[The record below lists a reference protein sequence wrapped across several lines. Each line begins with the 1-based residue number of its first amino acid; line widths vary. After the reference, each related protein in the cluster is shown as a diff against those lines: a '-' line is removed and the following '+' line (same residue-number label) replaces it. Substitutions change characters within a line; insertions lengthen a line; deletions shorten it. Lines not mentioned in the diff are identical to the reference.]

1 MNVSKKNQ
9 EKFQNRR
16 VLNSYFSVIISIT
29 FVLFLLGILGLFVL
43 NYRSITS
50 HFKEQIAMNVYL
62 KNNAKEIEI
71 TQLQKKILLN
81 PATKKLNYISKEEA
95 AKSYVS
101 EIGEDFINFLGY
113 NPLLDVID
121 IFFNASYV
129 NNQTLSSTKID
140 IESFDFVD
148 EVVYD
153 KPLLE
158 LLEDN
163 IRKITFGLLF
173 FTLFFVIIALLLI
186 NSSIRLSIFSKRF
199 TIKTMQLVG
208 AKKSFIRK
216 PFILNNMLLGFISSL
231 ISLGAL
237 SYLIFEIDRQFPELK
252 IFNQTNEL
260 VIIYLIVM
268 MFGIIISG
276 LSTFFAT
283 QRYLNLKTN
292 TNY

>member
-199 TIKTMQLVG
+199 IIKTMQLVG

-237 SYLIFEIDRQFPELK
+237 SYLIFEIDRQFPELN

-260 VIIYLIVM
+260 VFIYLVVM

>member
-1 MNVSKKNQ
+1 MSKKSQ

-16 VLNSYFSVIISIT
+16 VLNSYFSVTISIT

-101 EIGEDFINFLGY
+101 EIGEDFVNFLGY

-199 TIKTMQLVG
+199 IIKTMQLVG

-237 SYLIFEIDRQFPELK
+237 SYLIFEIDRQFPELN

-260 VIIYLIVM
+260 VFIYLVVM

>member
-1 MNVSKKNQ
+1 MSKKSQ

-16 VLNSYFSVIISIT
+16 LLNSYFSVIISIT

-81 PATKKLNYISKEEA
+81 PATKKLDYISKEEA

-101 EIGEDFINFLGY
+101 EIGEDFVNFLGY

-237 SYLIFEIDRQFPELK
+237 SYLIFEIDRQFPGLN

-260 VIIYLIVM
+260 VFIYLVVM
-268 MFGIIISG
+268 MFGITISG

>member
-1 MNVSKKNQ
+1 MSKKSQ
-9 EKFQNRR
+9 ENFQNRR
-16 VLNSYFSVIISIT
+16 VLNSYFSVTISIT

-199 TIKTMQLVG
+199 IIKTMQLVG

>member
-1 MNVSKKNQ
+1 MLQKNKEKYQKK
-9 EKFQNRR
+9 R
-16 VLNSYFSVIISIT
+16 VLNSYFSVVISIT

-43 NYRSITS
+43 NYRSISS

-62 KNNAKEIEI
+62 KNSAKEIEI

-81 PATKKLNYISKEEA
+81 PATKKVNYISKEEA
-95 AKSYVS
+95 AKLFVN
-101 EIGEDFINFLGY
+101 EIGEDFISFLGY

-121 IFFNASYV
+121 IFFNANYV
-129 NNQTLSSTKID
+129 SNLTLSSTKFD

-153 KPLLE
+153 EPLLE
-158 LLEDN
+158 LLEKN
-163 IRKITFGLLF
+163 IQKITFYLLF
-173 FTLFFVIIALLLI
+173 FTFLFVIIALLLI
-186 NSSIRLSIFSKRF
+186 NSSIRLSIYSKRF
-199 TIKTMQLVG
+199 VIKTMQLVG

-216 PFILNNMLLGFISSL
+216 PFIINNMLLGLISSL
-231 ISLGAL
+231 ISLSAL
-237 SYLIFEIDRQFPELK
+237 SYLIFEVDRQFPELN

-260 VIIYLIVM
+260 VSIYSTVI
-268 MFGIIISG
+268 MFGILISG

-292 TNY
+292 ANY

>member
-121 IFFNASYV
+121 VFFNASYV

-158 LLEDN
+158 LLEVN

-199 TIKTMQLVG
+199 IIKTMQLVG

>member
-1 MNVSKKNQ
+1 MSKKSQ

-16 VLNSYFSVIISIT
+16 VLNSYFSVTISIT

-95 AKSYVS
+95 AKSYVN

-163 IRKITFGLLF
+163 IQKITFGLLF

-199 TIKTMQLVG
+199 IIKTMQLVG

-237 SYLIFEIDRQFPELK
+237 TYLIFEIDKQFPELN

-260 VIIYLIVM
+260 VFIYLAVM

-283 QRYLNLKTN
+283 QRYLNLKQT
-292 TNY
+292 

>member
-1 MNVSKKNQ
+1 MLQKNQ
-9 EKFQNRR
+9 EKYQKKR
-16 VLNSYFSVIISIT
+16 VLNSYFSVVISIT

-43 NYRSITS
+43 NYRSISS

-62 KNNAKEIEI
+62 KNSAKEIEI

-81 PATKKLNYISKEEA
+81 PATKKVNYISKEEA
-95 AKSYVS
+95 AKLFVND
-101 EIGEDFINFLGY
+101 IGEDFISFLGY

-121 IFFNASYV
+121 IFFNANYV
-129 NNQTLSSTKID
+129 NNLTLSSTKFD

-153 KPLLE
+153 EPLLE
-158 LLEDN
+158 LLEEN
-163 IRKITFGLLF
+163 IQKITFYLLF
-173 FTLFFVIIALLLI
+173 FTFLFVIIALLLI
-186 NSSIRLSIFSKRF
+186 NSSIRLSIYSKRF
-199 TIKTMQLVG
+199 VIKTMQLVG

-216 PFILNNMLLGFISSL
+216 PFIINNMFLGLISSL
-231 ISLGAL
+231 ISLSAL
-237 SYLIFEIDRQFPELK
+237 SYLILEVDRQFPELN

-260 VIIYLIVM
+260 VFIYSTVI

-292 TNY
+292 ANY

>member
-1 MNVSKKNQ
+1 MSKKSQ

-101 EIGEDFINFLGY
+101 EIGEDFVNFLGY

-186 NSSIRLSIFSKRF
+186 NSSIRLSIFSKRY

-216 PFILNNMLLGFISSL
+216 PFILKNMLLGFISSL

-237 SYLIFEIDRQFPELK
+237 SYLIFEIDRQFPELN

-260 VIIYLIVM
+260 VFIYLVVM

>member
-1 MNVSKKNQ
+1 MSKKSQ

-29 FVLFLLGILGLFVL
+29 LVLFLLGVLGLFVL

-81 PATKKLNYISKEEA
+81 PATKKVNYISKEEA
-95 AKSYVS
+95 AKSYVN
-101 EIGEDFINFLGY
+101 EIGEDFISFLGY

-129 NNQTLSSTKID
+129 NNLTLSSTKTD
-140 IESFDFVD
+140 IENFDFVD

-153 KPLLE
+153 EPLLE
-158 LLEDN
+158 LLEEN
-163 IRKITFGLLF
+163 VQKITFGLLF
-173 FTLFFVIIALLLI
+173 FTLLFIVIALLLI

-199 TIKTMQLVG
+199 VIKTMQLVG

-231 ISLGAL
+231 ISLGIL
-237 SYLIFEIDRQFPELK
+237 SYFIYVINRQFPEFK
-252 IFNQTNEL
+252 IFNQINEL
-260 VIIYLIVM
+260 AFIYLIVM
-268 MFGIIISG
+268 IFGITISG

-283 QRYLNLKTN
+283 QRYLNLKSN
-292 TNY
+292 NSY

>member
-1 MNVSKKNQ
+1 MSKKNQ
-9 EKFQNRR
+9 EKFQKRR
-16 VLNSYFSVIISIT
+16 VLNSYFSVVISIT
-29 FVLFLLGILGLFVL
+29 FVLLLLGILGLFVL
-43 NYRSITS
+43 NYRSISS

-62 KNNAKEIEI
+62 KNSAKEIEI
-71 TQLQKKILLN
+71 TQLKKKILLN
-81 PATKKLNYISKEEA
+81 PATKKVNYIPKEEA
-95 AKSYVS
+95 AESYVS
-101 EIGEDFINFLGY
+101 EIGEDFISFLGY

-121 IFFNASYV
+121 IFFNASFV

-153 KPLLE
+153 EPLLE
-158 LLEDN
+158 LLEEN
-163 IRKITFGLLF
+163 VQKITFGLLF
-173 FTLFFVIIALLLI
+173 FTLLFIIIALLLI

-199 TIKTMQLVG
+199 VIKTMQLVG

-216 PFILNNMLLGFISSL
+216 PFILNNMLLGFISSI
-231 ISLGAL
+231 ISLGTL
-237 SYLIFEIDRQFPELK
+237 SYFIYIINRQFPEFK

-260 VIIYLIVM
+260 VLIYLTVM
-268 MFGIIISG
+268 FFGITISA

-292 TNY
+292 ANY

>member
-1 MNVSKKNQ
+1 MLQKNQ
-9 EKFQNRR
+9 EKYQKKR
-16 VLNSYFSVIISIT
+16 VLNSYFSVVISIT

-43 NYRSITS
+43 NYRSISS

-62 KNNAKEIEI
+62 KNSAKEIEI

-81 PATKKLNYISKEEA
+81 PATKKVNYISKEEA
-95 AKSYVS
+95 AKLFVND
-101 EIGEDFINFLGY
+101 IGEDFISFLGY

-121 IFFNASYV
+121 IFFNANYV
-129 NNQTLSSTKID
+129 NNLTLSSTKFD

-153 KPLLE
+153 QPLLE
-158 LLEDN
+158 LLEKN
-163 IRKITFGLLF
+163 IQKITFYLLF
-173 FTLFFVIIALLLI
+173 FTFLFVIIALLLI
-186 NSSIRLSIFSKRF
+186 NSSIRLSIYSKRF
-199 TIKTMQLVG
+199 VIKTMQLVG

-216 PFILNNMLLGFISSL
+216 PFIINNMFLGLISSL
-231 ISLGAL
+231 ISLSAL
-237 SYLIFEIDRQFPELK
+237 SYLILEVDRQFPELN

-260 VIIYLIVM
+260 VFIYSTVI

-292 TNY
+292 ANY

>member
-1 MNVSKKNQ
+1 MSKKSQ

-16 VLNSYFSVIISIT
+16 VLNSYFSVTISIT

-101 EIGEDFINFLGY
+101 EIGEDFVNFLGY

-237 SYLIFEIDRQFPELK
+237 SYLIFEIDRQFPELN

-260 VIIYLIVM
+260 VFIYLVVM

>member
-1 MNVSKKNQ
+1 MSKKSQ

-50 HFKEQIAMNVYL
+50 HFKEQISMNVYL

-81 PATKKLNYISKEEA
+81 PATKKVNYISKEEA
-95 AKSYVS
+95 AKSYVN
-101 EIGEDFINFLGY
+101 EIGEDFISFLGY

-129 NNQTLSSTKID
+129 NDLTLSSTKTD
-140 IESFDFVD
+140 IENFDFVD

-158 LLEDN
+158 LLEKN
-163 IRKITFGLLF
+163 IQKNHFLF
-173 FTLFFVIIALLLI
+173 IVFCFTVC
-186 NSSIRLSIFSKRF
+186 NYCSS
-199 TIKTMQLVG
+199 V
-208 AKKSFIRK
+208 
-216 PFILNNMLLGFISSL
+216 N
-231 ISLGAL
+231 
-237 SYLIFEIDRQFPELK
+237 
-252 IFNQTNEL
+252 
-260 VIIYLIVM
+260 
-268 MFGIIISG
+268 
-276 LSTFFAT
+276 
-283 QRYLNLKTN
+283 
-292 TNY
+292 